1 MASSSDTYVLVGERR
16 KAGVAEEICPQEADS
31 PGLRQRNSQSCTP
44 QFNRTQNVQQSGA
57 SPTLKDLVEGR
68 VEVGLD
74 SGYAGSLK
82 GPSLVKKKLDYDPYG
97 NPNGSYL
104 DGMGNSSAN
113 SDLVGSPATP
123 SLWETLSSPVLDLG
137 KRIQGRQSFLDEG
150 RRHKKV
156 QHHHMLAGIVLIVVM
171 SSLGFA
177 LLLTYNHFNNLKS
190 GNLNGKMKS
199 IKYGSE
205 KRMASLKH
213 QGRVLSREL
222 RDETGVNLGGKRA
235 SLQFAFDSQVPREEV
250 EESLLGGEPEARP
263 DAVLGLVQ
271 VEEARPL
278 RQSQSQVL
286 GQVGFLELSTRLDSM
301 ARLLQANL
309 NLPNNDNTMAD
320 TRFRDAT
327 NDGNETKK
335 EEIDSAA
342 AAAAVE
348 DGAIKDDIQ
357 TSNVVDGET
366 ENSRDNEIR
375 RGGEGDSEES
385 SGSVP
390 AKDQSAG
397 LDTPD
402 GSQFRL
408 VGVTQ
413 KKRSAQTGGQTF
425 RID

>member
-1 MASSSDTYVLVGERR
+1 M
-16 KAGVAEEICPQEADS
+16 
-31 PGLRQRNSQSCTP
+31 
-44 QFNRTQNVQQSGA
+44 
-57 SPTLKDLVEGR
+57 
-68 VEVGLD
+68 
-74 SGYAGSLK
+74 
-82 GPSLVKKKLDYDPYG
+82 
-97 NPNGSYL
+97 
-104 DGMGNSSAN
+104 
-113 SDLVGSPATP
+113 
-123 SLWETLSSPVLDLG
+123 
-137 KRIQGRQSFLDEG
+137 
-150 RRHKKV
+150 
-156 QHHHMLAGIVLIVVM
+156 
-171 SSLGFA
+171 
-177 LLLTYNHFNNLKS
+177 

-250 EESLLGGEPEARP
+250 EESLLGGELEARP
-263 DAVLGLVQ
+263 DAVLGLIQ

-309 NLPNNDNTMAD
+309 NLPNNDDTMAD

-335 EEIDSAA
+335 EEIDSA

-385 SGSVP
+385 SGTVP
-390 AKDQSAG
+390 AKDQ
-397 LDTPD
+397 
-402 GSQFRL
+402 
-408 VGVTQ
+408 
-413 KKRSAQTGGQTF
+413 
-425 RID
+425 